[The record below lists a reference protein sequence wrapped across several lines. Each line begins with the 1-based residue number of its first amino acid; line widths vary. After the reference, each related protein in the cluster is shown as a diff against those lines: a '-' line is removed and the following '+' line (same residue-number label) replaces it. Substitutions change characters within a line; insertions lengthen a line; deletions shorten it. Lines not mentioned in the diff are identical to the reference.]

1 VPSADVLASLRRLAR
16 TPLDASAL
24 GSSGAFQGD
33 SKLAE
38 PCLTRLLVAAG
49 ADVIALALRIR
60 AVTAVEVP
68 TATDLPLVETELL
81 EGSEKPADLDEDE
94 RAEQRAIRKLS
105 VQDAALRTLRLAQQP
120 GVGGKRGGSSRAPV
134 PAAKK
139 PSAPKKARTGAVE
152 RAGPGDTYEQ
162 KLAGACADFKGSEG
176 RLHFKGR
183 LARTLERQGIEVG
196 LARQRERLRCFTRA
210 HAHFPLRHLLRSWA

>member
-1 VPSADVLASLRRLAR
+1 MPSADVLASLRRLAW

-24 GSSGAFQGD
+24 GLSGAFKGGG
-33 SKLAE
+33 KPAE

-68 TATDLPLVETELL
+68 TATPLVETELL

-162 KLAGACADFKGSEG
+162 KLAGACADFKGAEG

-210 HAHFPLRHLLRSWA
+210 HARFPRRHLLRSWA